1 LSGKKVSLQAKLIL
15 LESRVVWENGD
26 IKMPGIKVTGLM
38 DADRASVGEVIL
50 ATIGLVYMIST
61 FLKDSDA

>member
-1 LSGKKVSLQAKLIL
+1 
-15 LESRVVWENGD
+15 VVWENGD
-26 IKMPGIKVTGLM
+26 IKMPGIKVIGLM